1 MTGDLHC
8 HTTLSD
14 GSLGIEE
21 VIVQAKRMGLDFL
34 AITDHDTLSS
44 SNRAQILGERH
55 SCGRAFRMGQEA
67 QFKSTHSLL
76 CTAEARQAGRSLPEV
91 MPDKKRLCKGNDRK
105 GNGKISYP
113 CRCCTAL
120 HEKFKEHFQAA
131 YHESISELRLCHR
144 ALRLC
149 ERQAFCISKRRMSCY
164 P

>member
-44 SNRAQILGERH
+44 SNRAQILGERY
-55 SCGRAFRMGQEA
+55 G
-67 QFKSTHSLL
+67 
-76 CTAEARQAGRSLPEV
+76 
-91 MPDKKRLCKGNDRK
+91 KGNDRK

-113 CRCCTAL
+113 CRRCTAL
-120 HEKFKEHFQAA
+120 HEKLKEHF
-131 YHESISELRLCHR
+131 
-144 ALRLC
+144 
-149 ERQAFCISKRRMSCY
+149 
-164 P
+164 

>member
-14 GSLGIEE
+14 GSLGIE
-21 VIVQAKRMGLDFL
+21 
-34 AITDHDTLSS
+34 
-44 SNRAQILGERH
+44 
-55 SCGRAFRMGQEA
+55 AFRMGQEA

-113 CRCCTAL
+113 CRRCTAL
-120 HEKFKEHFQAA
+120 HEKLKEHF
-131 YHESISELRLCHR
+131 
-144 ALRLC
+144 
-149 ERQAFCISKRRMSCY
+149 
-164 P
+164 